1 MKSAPFLVASALAFA
16 SLAGCTTYGENQSEV
31 SVEEGE
37 TMLSGNL
44 VYRERIALPPG
55 STAIVTLE
63 HVSLAD
69 APSRTI
75 ATRTIQLDGRQVPIP
90 FVLRVEADDLSTR
103 HRYSLRA
110 TIHGPDGDL
119 AWTTDTARLFDP
131 ATGDQDFGDVMLV
144 QVSGDDND
152 GDRGQVAYA
161 CGDTRVDVT
170 YSDDGAT
177 VRFDG
182 RTLRL
187 TRVPSGSGGKYES
200 GRVGATDYA
209 LFWER
214 GASAQLQIGDRD
226 YPECSRVTSG
236 AEVLRPGYQW
246 VVEDINN
253 RGIIDNS
260 RVTLTF
266 SADGRISGRASC
278 NDYTGSYQQDG
289 QRLIVPDSLAVTRK
303 LCPPALMNQE
313 ERFLSTLTNTLNVS
327 RDANGALLLAND
339 HGGSLLA
346 R

>member
-209 LFWER
+209 LSGR
-214 GASAQLQIGDRD
+214 GA
-226 YPECSRVTSG
+226 
-236 AEVLRPGYQW
+236 
-246 VVEDINN
+246 
-253 RGIIDNS
+253 
-260 RVTLTF
+260 
-266 SADGRISGRASC
+266 
-278 NDYTGSYQQDG
+278 
-289 QRLIVPDSLAVTRK
+289 
-303 LCPPALMNQE
+303 
-313 ERFLSTLTNTLNVS
+313 
-327 RDANGALLLAND
+327 
-339 HGGSLLA
+339 LA
-346 R
+346 RSSK